1 MNNNATSIET
11 LCEKAEDYTKT
22 TIALFRL
29 RTIAKSADIV
39 SSLAVQLL
47 LAIVVAMVVLML
59 TVGVAFWLGE
69 ALGKIYYGFFV
80 VAGVYAVGAIILYIL
95 RRQWIKVPIS
105 NIVIENML
113 K

>member
-11 LCEKAEDYTKT
+11 LCEKAEDD
-22 TIALFRL
+22 TI
-29 RTIAKSADIV
+29 SADLAIVRSLNNAIVVLV